1 MSFFAIFKDS
11 GCCGEIAIKVAPKT
25 VSGLVV
31 KISIFS
37 SELFIWKLIV
47 APLLLPIQFLCMVF
61 TLSGHSFKLSISLS
75 KSSAKSEIFRNHPFI
90 FFFSTS
96 APDRHP
102 RPSTTCSL
110 AKTVCSTGSQ
120 LTNVSFL

>member
-1 MSFFAIFKDS
+1 MEIFNDN
-11 GCCGEIAIKVAPKT
+11 GCCGEIAINVAPKI

-31 KISIFS
+31 KISTLS
-37 SELFIWKLIV
+37 SELFIEKLMV
-47 APLLLPIQFLCMVF
+47 APLLLPIQFLCIIL

-75 KSSAKSEIFRNHPFI
+75 KSSAKSEILRNHPFI

-96 APDRHP
+96 APERHP

-110 AKTVCSTGSQ
+110 ANTVCSIGSQ
-120 LTNVSFL
+120 LTIVSFL